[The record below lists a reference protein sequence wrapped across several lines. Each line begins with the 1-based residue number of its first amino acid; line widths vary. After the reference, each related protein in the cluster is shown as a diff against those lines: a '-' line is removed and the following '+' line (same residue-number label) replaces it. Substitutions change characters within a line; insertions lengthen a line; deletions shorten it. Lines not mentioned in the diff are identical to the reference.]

1 MLKWIKHLTKN
12 KRNHGKEYTSKSQRR
27 CDREDYEQNKHKSC
41 IVSNWWSKYILFAL
55 LNTKI
60 RKYNHMELKKVK
72 IMRFDVRDEESEY
85 LSLKSFTFVS
95 CFTSLFQYMLSIAF
109 VSNREHRLWFG
120 TLDEISSY
128 EISWSSSS
136 PLPPWTLCLR

>member
-1 MLKWIKHLTKN
+1 MIWTRQHQQYQNFKKWWHNMKWRN
-12 KRNHGKEYTSKSQRR
+12 QRKRE
-27 CDREDYEQNKHKSC
+27 RERGNLHYLMEQNKHKSC

-85 LSLKSFTFVS
+85 LSLKSFTFV
-95 CFTSLFQYMLSIAF
+95 
-109 VSNREHRLWFG
+109 NR
-120 TLDEISSY
+120 
-128 EISWSSSS
+128 
-136 PLPPWTLCLR
+136 TLCFIGLSTKFFLYSIYSFWKPLRNYNNIACYFYK